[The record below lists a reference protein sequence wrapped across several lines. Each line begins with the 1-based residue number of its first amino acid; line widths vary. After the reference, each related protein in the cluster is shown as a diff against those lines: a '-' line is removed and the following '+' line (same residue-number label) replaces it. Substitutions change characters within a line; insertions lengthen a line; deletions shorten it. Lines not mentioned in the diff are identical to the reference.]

1 MSLINVYTR
10 LMHHHIFRFRLNER
24 KKLLY
29 YTRLNPATV
38 YNTVKMNNDIPLLYK
53 ILFIPGTS
61 GARICTLFTENHCY
75 PEHNVTK
82 QKEFKKKNKIKKV
95 K

>member
-1 MSLINVYTR
+1 MHYNVLMYTH
-10 LMHHHIFRFRLNER
+10 LMHHTFRFKLYER

-61 GARICTLFTENHCY
+61 GAYILFTENHCY
-75 PEHNVTK
+75 TEHNVTK
-82 QKEFKKKNKIKKV
+82 QKDFFL
-95 K
+95 

>member
-1 MSLINVYTR
+1 MYTR
-10 LMHHHIFRFRLNER
+10 LMHRTFRFKLYER

-38 YNTVKMNNDIPLLYK
+38 YNTVKMNNDILLLYK

-61 GARICTLFTENHCY
+61 GAYTVY
-75 PEHNVTK
+75 
-82 QKEFKKKNKIKKV
+82 
-95 K
+95 

>member
-1 MSLINVYTR
+1 MYNTR
-10 LMHHHIFRFRLNER
+10 LMHHTFRFKLYER

-61 GARICTLFTENHCY
+61 GAYILFTENHCY
-75 PEHNVTK
+75 PKHNVTK
-82 QKEFKKKNKIKKV
+82 QKEFFFKKKV